1 MKLEG
6 IKANFLG
13 DSITEGCGVADR
25 ENIFCNRLQKTYHMA
40 EARNYGIGGTRI
52 ARQAIDRTPGWDLDY
67 CSRVEQMDPDADL
80 VVVFGGTN
88 DFGHGDVSVGEFH
101 DRDNTSFYG
110 ACRLMM
116 ERLIAK
122 YPGKPIVIMTPL
134 HRLGEES
141 VHGDGSK
148 AQISAPLITYVNAI
162 REVAAY
168 YSLPVLDLWS
178 VSGLQ
183 PSVPVIQEKYVP
195 DGLHPNDAGHE
206 ILAARI
212 GAFLERL

>member
-1 MKLEG
+1 MKLEN

-13 DSITEGCGVADR
+13 DSITEGCGVADM
-25 ENIFCNRLQKTYHMA
+25 ENVFWNRLKKTYHMA
-40 EARNYGIGGTRI
+40 EARGYGIGGTRI
-52 ARQAIDRTPGWDLDY
+52 ARQGTDRTPGWNLDF
-67 CSRVEQMDPDADL
+67 CSRVDDLDPDADL

-88 DFGHGDVSVGEFH
+88 DFGHGDVSLGSFC
-101 DRDNTSFYG
+101 DRENTTFYG

-116 ERLIAK
+116 EKLITK

-134 HRLGEES
+134 HRLGEEGF
-141 VHGDGSK
+141 HGDGSK
-148 AQISAPLITYVNAI
+148 AQLSEPLIAYVRAI
-162 REVAAY
+162 REVAEH

-183 PSVPVIQEKYVP
+183 PAVPAIKENFVP
-195 DGLHPNDAGHE
+195 DGLHPNDRGHE

-212 GAFLERL
+212 GAFLENL